1 MAITLQPFEDA
12 AYPGQVIE
20 AGVTEQIGQKKRVV
34 SVAGNEGESLF
45 LDFFGFQ
52 TASAKKSILNVSVI
66 MYNKDALFR
75 SRF

>member
-52 TASAKKSILNVSVI
+52 TASANKSILNVSVI